1 LTSNNSSSNLSVP
14 LVSHRRAIITFVI
27 VSLALMMSS
36 IDMSVVSV
44 SLPAIMNDLN
54 ANLAW
59 ASWIMTGS
67 QLSQCIMMPIIGK
80 LSDDWGRKRLFL
92 IAVGVFAI
100 SSLAAGFATNIYML
114 IIFRVCEGLSG
125 GAFLPSATGII
136 SDAFGNRRA
145 TYIGLFASVFPIGA
159 IIGPNLGG
167 FLIDH
172 LSWRWTFY
180 INVPLAILLII
191 LGTIVFPKGAVSNI
205 RRKIDFK
212 GAGLFAAALVCILFA
227 VTNWANN
234 SGVSGPITWILLPVG
249 VVFLVIFFRQ
259 ENRATNPMI
268 ELELL
273 KWRPFL
279 AANVYNFVYGMV
291 VFGMFSF
298 VPYYATVAY
307 RMTAGQTGI
316 ILTPRSIA
324 MVVLAAFTSFL
335 LVRLRY
341 RWPMIVGTLLAVMSL
356 ILLGQGF
363 HDLTL
368 LGRGI
373 DNIVI
378 LAVIMAIGGIGM
390 GIANPAAN
398 NALIDLVPEKVASVT
413 GMRGMFRISGGIFG
427 TAGVVLYLS
436 FYQDKA
442 LGLQHVALFFALL
455 LLCLIP
461 VIFMIPDK
469 VRPKGLNEP
478 EGPAGH

>member
-1 LTSNNSSSNLSVP
+1 MIG
-14 LVSHRRAIITFVI
+14 A
-27 VSLALMMSS
+27 
-36 IDMSVVSV
+36 
-44 SLPAIMNDLN
+44 
-54 ANLAW
+54 ANV
-59 ASWIMTGS
+59 
-67 QLSQCIMMPIIGK
+67 
-80 LSDDWGRKRLFL
+80 LFL
-92 IAVGVFAI
+92 IAVGIFAI

-212 GAGLFAAALVCILFA
+212 GAGLFAAALVSILFA

-249 VVFLVIFFRQ
+249 IVFLVIFFRQ

-279 AANVYNFVYGMV
+279 AANMYNFVYGMV

-307 RMTAGQTGI
+307 RMTAEQTGI

-461 VIFMIPDK
+461 VILMIPDK
-469 VRPKGLNEP
+469 VRPKGLNER

>member
-1 LTSNNSSSNLSVP
+1 MTSNNSSFNPSVP
-14 LVSHRRAIITFVI
+14 PVSHRRAIVTFVI

-92 IAVGVFAI
+92 IAVGIFAV

-114 IIFRVCEGLSG
+114 IVFRVCEGLSG

-191 LGTIVFPKGAVSNI
+191 LGTVVFPKGAVSNI

-212 GAGLFAAALVCILFA
+212 GAGLFARLWFLFC
-227 VTNWANN
+227 
-234 SGVSGPITWILLPVG
+234 SGSPIGL
-249 VVFLVIFFRQ
+249 
-259 ENRATNPMI
+259 
-268 ELELL
+268 
-273 KWRPFL
+273 
-279 AANVYNFVYGMV
+279 
-291 VFGMFSF
+291 
-298 VPYYATVAY
+298 
-307 RMTAGQTGI
+307 I
-316 ILTPRSIA
+316 IRG
-324 MVVLAAFTSFL
+324 F
-335 LVRLRY
+335 
-341 RWPMIVGTLLAVMSL
+341 
-356 ILLGQGF
+356 QG
-363 HDLTL
+363 
-368 LGRGI
+368 R
-373 DNIVI
+373 
-378 LAVIMAIGGIGM
+378 
-390 GIANPAAN
+390 
-398 NALIDLVPEKVASVT
+398 
-413 GMRGMFRISGGIFG
+413 
-427 TAGVVLYLS
+427 
-436 FYQDKA
+436 
-442 LGLQHVALFFALL
+442 
-455 LLCLIP
+455 
-461 VIFMIPDK
+461 
-469 VRPKGLNEP
+469 
-478 EGPAGH
+478 

>member
-1 LTSNNSSSNLSVP
+1 LTSNNSSSNPSVLP
-14 LVSHRRAIITFVI
+14 VSQRRAIITFVI

-44 SLPAIMNDLN
+44 SLPAIMNDMK

-92 IAVGVFAI
+92 IAVGIFAV

-114 IIFRVCEGLSG
+114 IVFRVCEGLSG

-191 LGTIVFPKGAVSNI
+191 LGTVVFPKGAVSNI

-212 GAGLFAAALVCILFA
+212 GAGLFAAALVSILFA

-249 VVFLVIFFRQ
+249 IGLMVIFFRQ
-259 ENRATNPMI
+259 ENRASNPMI

-279 AANVYNFVYGMV
+279 AANLYNFVYGMV

-298 VPYYATVAY
+298 VPYYATLAY

-316 ILTPRSIA
+316 ILTPRSIG

-335 LVRLRY
+335 IIRLRY
-341 RWPMIVGTLLAVMSL
+341 RWPMIVGTLLAVTSL

-368 LGRGI
+368 LGRNI
-373 DNIVI
+373 DNIVL

-398 NALIDLVPEKVASVT
+398 NALLDLVPEKVASVT

-469 VRPKGLNEP
+469 VRQRGWDEP
-478 EGPAGH
+478 AGPAGH

>member
-1 LTSNNSSSNLSVP
+1 LTSNNSSSNPSVLP
-14 LVSHRRAIITFVI
+14 VSQRRAIITFVI

-44 SLPAIMNDLN
+44 SLPAIMNDMK

-92 IAVGVFAI
+92 IAVGIFAV

-114 IIFRVCEGLSG
+114 IVFRVCEGLSG

-191 LGTIVFPKGAVSNI
+191 LGTVVFPKGAVSNI

-212 GAGLFAAALVCILFA
+212 GAGLFAAALVSILFA

-249 VVFLVIFFRQ
+249 IGLMVIFFRQ
-259 ENRATNPMI
+259 ENRASNPMI

-279 AANVYNFVYGMV
+279 AANLYNFVYGMV

-298 VPYYATVAY
+298 VPYYATLAY

-316 ILTPRSIA
+316 ILTPRSIG

-335 LVRLRY
+335 IIRLRY
-341 RWPMIVGTLLAVMSL
+341 RWPMIVGTLLAVTSL

-368 LGRGI
+368 LGRNI
-373 DNIVI
+373 DNIVL

-398 NALIDLVPEKVASVT
+398 NALLDMVPEKVASVT

-469 VRPKGLNEP
+469 VRQRGWDEP
-478 EGPAGH
+478 AGPAGH